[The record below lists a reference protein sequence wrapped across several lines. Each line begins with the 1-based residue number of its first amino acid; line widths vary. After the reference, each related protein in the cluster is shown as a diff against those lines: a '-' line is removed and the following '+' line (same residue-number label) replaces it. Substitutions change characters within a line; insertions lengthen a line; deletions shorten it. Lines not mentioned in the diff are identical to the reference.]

1 MNRARLAIPV
11 AAAFAALLLGSS
23 RPDPDSEV
31 DRLQKHF
38 ATVEQELLVR
48 DVSDLTEAQRAA
60 RQRNIEVLREYA
72 HAGVFPHNHDF
83 SERTPYFRDE
93 HGTLCA
99 MAYLIERSGRG
110 DLVDKVERTANN
122 AYIPELARDPE
133 LLAWLDENGLTVAE
147 AARIQPAY
155 GPMPPEEA
163 PKNGPAYEIASAGA
177 TLASGGAI
185 TWTLL
190 SNPRIDGY
198 LPGLVATGVGLGD
211 LALAIVG
218 AVRDS
223 NDEMS
228 PSENHLKNLNT
239 VVGAATVVA
248 GVTYLARVSN
258 ARARERERTRAA
270 EATADAL
277 RRVEPILVSDSEGRT
292 RVGVNLR
299 F

>member
-1 MNRARLAIPV
+1 M
-11 AAAFAALLLGSS
+11 
-23 RPDPDSEV
+23 
-31 DRLQKHF
+31 
-38 ATVEQELLVR
+38 
-48 DVSDLTEAQRAA
+48 TEAQRAA

-72 HAGVFPHNHDF
+72 RAGVFRHNHDF

-122 AYIPELARDPE
+122 AYIPELAPH
-133 LLAWLDENGLTVAE
+133 T
-147 AARIQPAY
+147 
-155 GPMPPEEA
+155 
-163 PKNGPAYEIASAGA
+163 IASVGA
-177 TLASGGAI
+177 ALASGGAV

-211 LALAIVG
+211 LALAIAG

-223 NDEMS
+223 NDDMS
-228 PSENHLKNLNT
+228 RSENHLKNLNT

-248 GVTYLARVSN
+248 GVTYLARVFKV
-258 ARARERERTRAA
+258 RERERELTNAA
-270 EATADAL
+270 
-277 RRVEPILVSDSEGRT
+277 EGRT
-292 RVGVNLR
+292 RVGVGLR